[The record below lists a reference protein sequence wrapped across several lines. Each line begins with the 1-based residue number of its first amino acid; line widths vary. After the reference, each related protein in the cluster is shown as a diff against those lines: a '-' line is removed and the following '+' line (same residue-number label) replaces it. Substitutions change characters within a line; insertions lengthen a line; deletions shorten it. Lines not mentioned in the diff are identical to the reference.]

1 MISSKKGADDIH
13 QQRFGPTISL
23 TISKSTP
30 KLRGGRTTVVGGG
43 GSNGGCSMFAA
54 CIRKSDGTRKIV
66 AADTKLGGEGSLE
79 IGSRMSDFTYYACS
93 NRWGVGRR
101 LVRFASSETR
111 KSINF
116 FMPAV
121 AP

>member
-1 MISSKKGADDIH
+1 MTSINRDSDA
-13 QQRFGPTISL
+13 PTISL

-79 IGSRMSDFTYYACS
+79 IGSRMSDFTY
-93 NRWGVGRR
+93 
-101 LVRFASSETR
+101 
-111 KSINF
+111 
-116 FMPAV
+116 
-121 AP
+121 